1 MPCEAVQFQ
10 YHVEMYAPGTVLGLH
25 LRRLHFQ
32 HYPAQQHSHFQ
43 AHLRGEGCLYRW
55 LHNLLAGQSQLGQV
69 SEIQG
74 TDKIEI
80 ERSGASYCAT
90 IDELIS
96 YIGLEEFAEALSEI
110 IG

>member
-1 MPCEAVQFQ
+1 MATGV
-10 YHVEMYAPGTVLGLH
+10 MI
-25 LRRLHFQ
+25 
-32 HYPAQQHSHFQ
+32 
-43 AHLRGEGCLYRW
+43 
-55 LHNLLAGQSQLGQV
+55 SQLGQV
-69 SEIQG
+69 SEIKG

-96 YIGLEEFAEALSEI
+96 YIGLEEFAEALSDI

>member
-1 MPCEAVQFQ
+1 MATGV
-10 YHVEMYAPGTVLGLH
+10 MI
-25 LRRLHFQ
+25 
-32 HYPAQQHSHFQ
+32 
-43 AHLRGEGCLYRW
+43 
-55 LHNLLAGQSQLGQV
+55 SQLGQV
-69 SEIQG
+69 SEIRG

-96 YIGLEEFAEALSEI
+96 FIGLEEFAEALSDI